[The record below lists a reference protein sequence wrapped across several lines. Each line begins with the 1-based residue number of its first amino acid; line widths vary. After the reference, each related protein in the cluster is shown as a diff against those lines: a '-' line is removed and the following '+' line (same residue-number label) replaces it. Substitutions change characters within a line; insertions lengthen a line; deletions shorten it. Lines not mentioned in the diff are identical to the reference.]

1 MRGSRRPRELREHAF
16 GTTAVTKRDTL
27 ELGERMI
34 ALEIV
39 KYAYLAALIC
49 ILIVEIVPTW
59 RIARPSA
66 LAAIFLATVGGSAW
80 AYAAYHT
87 PGAWPEFEYE
97 KQARSDAGGGGRSA
111 QTGRADGGNGR
122 GGQDGAAASASGS
135 ASDIDGDGDG
145 AGDGGATQ
153 SVPQRFAAASTAAGA
168 AAERAAHHV
177 AGALGLA
184 ALPDPKPVAGDT
196 IKDCSDCPG
205 MVIVPP
211 GETRIGAEESDPE
224 ASAAERPARSVKVW
238 PGFAMTRAVISA
250 QSMARFREETR
261 RPAPACAAQSADAG
275 ANAAAIHSDAACL
288 TVDDADAYALW
299 LSNRTG
305 KRYRLPSA
313 IEWEH
318 ALRVLAPGTFKTGEA
333 REIVDD
339 CWQDKLPKAGFEILS
354 SHGRTVECEVR
365 MLKGAMAAEEARWN
379 RPSVRRPVFAKQA
392 AAGLGFRLVRDLDP

>member
-1 MRGSRRPRELREHAF
+1 
-16 GTTAVTKRDTL
+16 
-27 ELGERMI
+27 MI

-49 ILIVEIVPTW
+49 ILIVEIVPAW

-80 AYAAYHT
+80 SYAAYHT

-97 KQARSDAGGGGRSA
+97 KQAKSDAGGGGRSA
-111 QTGRADGGNGR
+111 QAGRADGGSGR
-122 GGQDGAAASASGS
+122 GGAGGAAASASGS
-135 ASDIDGDGDG
+135 ASDIEGEGDG
-145 AGDGGATQ
+145 AGDGEATQ
-153 SVPQRFAAASTAAGA
+153 SVPQRIAAASTAAGA
-168 AAERAAHHV
+168 AAERTAHHV
-177 AGALGLA
+177 AEALGLA

-196 IKDCSDCPG
+196 IKDCSDCPD

-211 GETRIGAEESDPE
+211 GEARIGAEESDPE
-224 ASAAERPARSVKVW
+224 ASAAERPARTVKVW

-250 QSMARFREETR
+250 QSIAQFREETR
-261 RPAPACAAQSADAG
+261 RPQPVCAAQSAAAG
-275 ANAAAIHSDAACL
+275 ANDVANPSVAACL

-313 IEWEH
+313 IEWEY
-318 ALRVLAPGTFKTGEA
+318 AVRVMAPGTVKTGEA

-339 CWQDKLPKAGFEILS
+339 CWQEKLPKAGFEILS

-365 MLKGAMAAEEARWN
+365 LLKGAMAAEAARWH
-379 RPSVRRPVFAKQA
+379 RPSVRRPILAKQA